1 VPGLV
6 LKDPPPK
13 MGSLTG
19 GREGVGSPSV
29 KKVKEGVKISGEVD
43 GVEFGEQKAATVLPE
58 DIVNETPSSLP
69 SRHHRKRPRRCT
81 N

>member
-1 VPGLV
+1 
-6 LKDPPPK
+6 

-29 KKVKEGVKISGEVD
+29 KKVEEEMNMNGEVGGGRED
-43 GVEFGEQKAATVLPE
+43 MAVPVLPE
-58 DIVNETPSSLP
+58 GIVNETPVP
-69 SRHHRKRPRRCT
+69 SGHRRKRPRRCT